1 MFMLRNLGKYIFGDN
16 TKQDI
21 IQLDAGQLYIVR
33 PNSVKGY
40 SECIFKDAQATIRRT
55 STTYHYQL
63 VIQRA
68 YEEGEEQLLD
78 DAEDSDD
85 TKDEKEF
92 LLDETLHLR
101 STIRDGQAVFAWR
114 DLSGDPGDLYEF
126 ICDTSVQPSAIQTFE
141 TVSLRCQYERKF
153 NKSHD
158 HATESELQQFVFT
171 DSSIPPASPT
181 TISPAASEFSSPISS
196 PRPTANDEFA
206 TPPKMSSRRLRSNK
220 NQSPEPEPE
229 PESPQKTPVVKK
241 TVAPKAQEAPESFET
256 LCKEDAQLHLFD
268 MSTQLF
274 YMLEEEV
281 TATVSEVGK
290 WQYWLQIEA
299 AGKPAVGTPV
309 IADMNPVF
317 NFDYKSFVFNY
328 YDKAGSAYSYL
339 LRFADIETEERFQE
353 GLMRALWEQL
363 NEIKWAKAKDQ
374 EREYVLD
381 AFQDLTM
388 EDAPSLEAEEEEEEE
403 EEYYEDAEDDT
414 AAGNQ
419 SEEYDSDEEQD
430 DVHNNPA
437 VDDDGNINSQLA
449 VGFKSDRSFV
459 VRGNQIGVFKHV
471 SDKDLEFSTTIT
483 NVRTTAG
490 KSFAPSKVMLH
501 QGDSSMIMQDPNN
514 PHSLYRMDLEYGKI
528 VDDYKIH
535 DDIPVKLFAPEKKFA
550 QMTGEQ
556 TFLGLSSNS
565 LFRID
570 PRISGNKLVDTQ
582 LKQYVSKN
590 DFSATAT
597 TESGYIAVAS
607 NKGDIR
613 LFDRLGINAKTH
625 LPALGESIIGLDVSA
640 DGRWILATCKTYLL
654 LVDALQHDGKNEG
667 ELGFK
672 KSFPKDSKPKPRR
685 LTLNPMH
692 VAQMQNETKAPL
704 SFTSAK
710 FNTGLEA
717 NETAIIT
724 STGPFMVTWN
734 LRRVIQ
740 GRKDPYQIKRY
751 AETVMAD
758 NFRFGSDKNVIVA
771 LPNQV
776 ELVQKQSFKKPTRES
791 IATPVRQLRNR
802 GNGIVDSPY

>member
-1 MFMLRNLGKYIFGDN
+1 
-16 TKQDI
+16 
-21 IQLDAGQLYIVR
+21 
-33 PNSVKGY
+33 
-40 SECIFKDAQATIRRT
+40 
-55 STTYHYQL
+55 
-63 VIQRA
+63 
-68 YEEGEEQLLD
+68 
-78 DAEDSDD
+78 
-85 TKDEKEF
+85 
-92 LLDETLHLR
+92 
-101 STIRDGQAVFAWR
+101 
-114 DLSGDPGDLYEF
+114 
-126 ICDTSVQPSAIQTFE
+126 
-141 TVSLRCQYERKF
+141 
-153 NKSHD
+153 
-158 HATESELQQFVFT
+158 
-171 DSSIPPASPT
+171 
-181 TISPAASEFSSPISS
+181 
-196 PRPTANDEFA
+196 
-206 TPPKMSSRRLRSNK
+206 
-220 NQSPEPEPE
+220 
-229 PESPQKTPVVKK
+229 
-241 TVAPKAQEAPESFET
+241 
-256 LCKEDAQLHLFD
+256 
-268 MSTQLF
+268 
-274 YMLEEEV
+274 
-281 TATVSEVGK
+281 
-290 WQYWLQIEA
+290 
-299 AGKPAVGTPV
+299 
-309 IADMNPVF
+309 MNPVF

-328 YDKAGSAYSYL
+328 YDEAGSACSYL
-339 LRFADIETEERFQE
+339 LRFANVEAEERFQE

-388 EDAPSLEAEEEEEEE
+388 QDALPLEGEEEEEEEE

-414 AAGNQ
+414 AAAGNQ

-430 DVHNNPA
+430 DVHANPA

-570 PRISGNKLVDTQ
+570 PRLSGNKLVDAQ

-597 TESGYIAVAS
+597 TENGYIAVAS

-625 LPALGESIIGLDVSA
+625 LPALGENIIGLDVSA

-654 LVDALQHDGKNEG
+654 LVDALQHEGKNEG

-672 KSFPKDSKPKPRR
+672 KAFPKDSKPKPRR

-734 LRRVIQ
+734 LRRVVQ

-776 ELVQKQSFKKPTRES
+776 ELVQKQSFRKPTRES